1 MGYCGGLAREEG
13 GKRTRTTHS
22 ELVGFSR
29 SPVSVN
35 PHPFFKSRALM
46 TSLGMST
53 DALGDA
59 EVSVVTR
66 MEMHGLHSH

>member
-1 MGYCGGLAREEG
+1 
-13 GKRTRTTHS
+13 
-22 ELVGFSR
+22 
-29 SPVSVN
+29 
-35 PHPFFKSRALM
+35 M